1 MPAQFRA
8 NVSDKP
14 LAPFKQSR
22 RLVINR
28 ASERERGG

>member
-8 NVSDKP
+8 NVSDK
-14 LAPFKQSR
+14 PFKQSR